1 MRTRL
6 GIFGGAF
13 NPPHFGHLRPAFEA
27 MKILN
32 LEAVFF
38 LPSGEHP
45 FKKSPEL
52 APVAHR
58 VAMTRLAIQGQ
69 SGFELCEL
77 DASRTGVSY
86 TVDTLQT
93 LAGRFPLGE
102 LFFLVGS
109 DLLEE
114 IHRWKAWRA
123 IVGSAHL
130 CPMVRPGYATPN
142 REPVALDYFNQFAVE
157 GPEALDWQRLGR
169 FGFCPVPV
177 TPLDISSTDLR
188 RIVTRGE
195 SVRYLTPDAVV
206 TYIQDH
212 NLYGNHD

>member
-6 GIFGGAF
+6 GILGGAF

-27 MKILN
+27 MKQLN

-45 FKKSPEL
+45 FKKGRAL
-52 APVAHR
+52 VPVVHR
-58 VAMTRLAIQGQ
+58 VAMTRLAIQGE
-69 SGFELCEL
+69 SGFALCEL
-77 DASRTGVSY
+77 DASRAGVSY
-86 TVDTLQT
+86 TVDTLRE

-109 DLLEE
+109 DLLTE
-114 IHRWKAWRA
+114 IHRWKEWQA
-123 IVGSAHL
+123 ILESAHL

-142 REPVALDYFNQFAVE
+142 MDPAALEYLKYYAVE
-157 GPEALDWQRLGR
+157 RLEALDWQRLGR

-177 TPLDISSTDLR
+177 TSLDISSTDLR
-188 RIVTRGE
+188 RIVAQGE

-212 NLYGNHD
+212 HLYGNHD